1 MQQLQSSTFL
11 REEARAWL
19 NRRDGSSEVIRIV
32 PSIAPAAHQC
42 YELYVAY
49 EPDGESLGSILFDAQ
64 GYWIY
69 DGYILSVQ
77 EQEQVAAFIINYVE
91 RI

>member
-1 MQQLQSSTFL
+1 MQHLQSQTFL
-11 REEARAWL
+11 KEEARAWL
-19 NRRDGSSEVIRIV
+19 NRHDGSSEVIRIV
-32 PSIAPAAHQC
+32 PSLAPVSHQC
-42 YELYVAY
+42 YELYIAY
-49 EPDGESLGSILFDAQ
+49 EPDSESLGRILFDIQ

-69 DGYILSVQ
+69 DGNTLSVQ

>member
-1 MQQLQSSTFL
+1 MKQLQSKMFL
-11 REEARAWL
+11 KDEARAWL
-19 NRRDGSSEVIRIV
+19 THSDGSSEVIRIV
-32 PSIAPAAHQC
+32 PSLAPVMHQC

-49 EPDGESLGSILFDAQ
+49 EPNADSLGRLLFDDNS
-64 GYWIY
+64 YWIY
-69 DGYILSVQ
+69 DGIILSVQ